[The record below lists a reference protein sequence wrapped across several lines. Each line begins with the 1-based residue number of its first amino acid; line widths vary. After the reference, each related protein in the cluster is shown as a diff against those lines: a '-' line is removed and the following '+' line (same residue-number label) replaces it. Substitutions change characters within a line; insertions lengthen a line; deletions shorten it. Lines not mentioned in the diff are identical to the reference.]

1 MYMYVYIYIMYIIF
15 YDKYIYL
22 YTMVQEQTKHDQIYG
37 SIGTP
42 SLIYNPWVAD
52 AKNDRIS
59 HE

>member
-1 MYMYVYIYIMYIIF
+1 
-15 YDKYIYL
+15 
-22 YTMVQEQTKHDQIYG
+22 MVQDQTKHDQISG

-42 SLIYNPWVAD
+42 SLIHNPWVAD